1 MNFKDI
7 KLDKKTITFSLFAIM
22 IFALLT
28 RLLAGYTY
36 YVKFDL
42 LYYIRWSTG
51 LHEGGLFNAYEYLS
65 QGNFALDYPPL
76 FLFPLYIVGF
86 FTKNPEIIASNSDY
100 MLALK
105 MFQILFDVAI
115 IPLIYWAFHKKSEI
129 MSLIA
134 CGLWAI
140 NPAMIINSAYWGQ
153 TDSLMIMLLFVT
165 FKFMD
170 DDRIY
175 LGTFFYCLSCLAKF
189 QSAYFA
195 PVFLLY
201 LLFTKNENGKF
212 TLRNLEKLLTA
223 IAVGVITVLG
233 VFLPFMYNSSQGILL
248 PFKVYF
254 GGLGKYQRASYNA
267 FNFYA
272 AIGQNSE
279 PDYNPVIGPVTLGT
293 IGNILLVVIVALIIL
308 LYFYAPKKSPWLL
321 CFTIM
326 QSVFMLTTR
335 MHERYQI
342 PVLIFLIGAY
352 FIHEDLRFLKAFF
365 YQSVLIFI
373 NEATVFLW
381 WTHADSKATF
391 WYQNFDLLVIIV
403 SIINFLYYI
412 YTMWLS
418 VRAMY
423 KKEEIMNAK
432 LAENTEM

>member
-7 KLDKKTITFSLFAIM
+7 KLDKKTITFSLVAII
-22 IFALLT
+22 IFAFLT

-65 QGNFALDYPPL
+65 QGDFALDYPPL

-115 IPLIYWAFHKKSEI
+115 IPIIYWAFHKKSQI
-129 MSLIA
+129 MSVVA
-134 CGLWAI
+134 CALWAL

-153 TDSLMIMLLFVT
+153 TDSLMILLLLVT
-165 FKFMD
+165 FKFLD
-170 DDRIY
+170 EDRIY
-175 LGTFFYCLSCLAKF
+175 LGTFFYCLACLAKF
-189 QSAYFA
+189 QCAYFA
-195 PVFLLY
+195 PVFLLCVF
-201 LLFTKNENGKF
+201 FTKNENGKF
-212 TLRNLEKLLTA
+212 VLRNVEKLLTA
-223 IAVGVITVLG
+223 ISVGVITVLG
-233 VFLPFMYNSSQGILL
+233 VFLPFMYNSSDGVLL
-248 PFKVYF
+248 PFKIYF

-267 FNFYA
+267 FNIYA
-272 AIGQNSE
+272 AIGQNSQ
-279 PDYNPVIGPVTLGT
+279 PDYNPIIGPITLST
-293 IGNILLVVIVALIIL
+293 IGNALLVMIVAAVVL
-308 LYFYAPKKSPWLL
+308 LYFCSPKKSPWLL
-321 CFTIM
+321 SFVLM

-352 FIHEDLRFLKAFF
+352 FIHEDRRFLKAFF

-373 NEATVFLW
+373 NEATVFFW
-381 WTHADSKATF
+381 WTHADSKVTF
-391 WYQNFDLLVIIV
+391 WYQNFDSLVIII

-418 VRAMY
+418 VSTMY
-423 KKEEIMNAK
+423 KKEDILNAE
-432 LAENTEM
+432 LLQNT